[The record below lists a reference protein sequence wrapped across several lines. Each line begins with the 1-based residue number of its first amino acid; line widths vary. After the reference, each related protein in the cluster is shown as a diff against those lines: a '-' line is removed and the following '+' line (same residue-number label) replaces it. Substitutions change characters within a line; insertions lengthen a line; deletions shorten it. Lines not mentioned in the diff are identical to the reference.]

1 MSTYRQN
8 RLNEEVAKAL
18 SEILRRVKDRRL
30 SDIIISISGANV
42 APDLSSARIYYS
54 FIGNR
59 DKKEVSDGL
68 ASASGYIRSSL
79 ASELDLRHTPKLI
92 FIYDESFE
100 HGARIAE
107 LMHGVEKELREIDER
122 SAESEGEGNE

>member
-8 RLNEEVAKAL
+8 RLNEEVAKSL

-30 SDIIISISGANV
+30 SDIIISISGVNV
-42 APDLSSARIYYS
+42 APDLSSARVYYS
-54 FIGNR
+54 YIGNR

-68 ASASGYIRSSL
+68 SSASGFIRSSL
-79 ASELDLRHTPKLI
+79 AGALDLRHTPKLI

-107 LMHGVEKELREIDER
+107 LMHDIEAELREIDER
-122 SAESEGEGNE
+122 GEEDPEDDDE